1 MFVKRPTQ
9 SLNKILLLLFIVLFS
24 LITACSDDPQST
36 NEEEVITTIIVI
48 LTPEEGDVVTLSW
61 DDANLDAIVDASEI
75 TVSSNLVNDETYEA
89 SIQILNKSTGPDIDI
104 TEEVAE
110 ESEDHIFC
118 FTVTDVEIAV
128 TNRDEDSHGLPLG
141 ITSTWTTSDASTGT
155 INITLRHQ
163 PGVKTGDC
171 PGVGDTDVNITF
183 DVTVEIPSE

>member
-1 MFVKRPTQ
+1 MKTLTQ
-9 SLNKILLLLFIVLFS
+9 TLNKFLLLLFVVSVS
-24 LITACSDDPQST
+24 LMAACSDDPQST
-36 NEEEVITTIIVI
+36 NEEEVITTITVT

-61 DDANLDAIVDASEI
+61 DDTNLDAIVDESEI
-75 TVSSNLVNDETYEA
+75 TVSNNLVNDETYQATIE
-89 SIQILNKSTGPDIDI
+89 LWNKSTNPDINI

-110 ESEDHIFC
+110 EAEDHIFC
-118 FTVTDVEIAV
+118 FTVTGVEVAV
-128 TNRDEDSHGLPLG
+128 TNRDEDSNGLPLG

-155 INITLRHQ
+155 INISLRHQ